1 MMPNTEYWK
10 KIKERRQE
18 LGLSVEDI
26 SKQTK
31 INAEIINSIES
42 GDFSRLPD
50 TYMRLFLKTY
60 AKILDL
66 EYEDLVKEAG
76 LETKVPNELGYV
88 VRQEDNTGPAK
99 NQFPIKVRKKSS
111 PVIFITAIFVLAFV
125 IFISKKV
132 TENMGENKQPNI
144 VDTIR
149 SEVSD
154 EIDTSAVIESTAL
167 YSGIVKI
174 NQSMKISFPVELE
187 ITALELLS
195 YRLTLA
201 GQNPV
206 EPMLNR
212 GEKRS
217 IVINQPF
224 ELMVYNP
231 GKTELVIGDMIV
243 EMPRQNR
250 LKVQV
255 NENLQLSTT
264 EVVR

>member
-1 MMPNTEYWK
+1 MPNSEYWE
-10 KIKERRQE
+10 KIKEKRQE
-18 LGLSVEDI
+18 KGLSVEDI

-42 GDFSRLPD
+42 GDFSKLPD

-66 EYEDLVKEAG
+66 DYEDLLKEAG
-76 LETKVPNELGYV
+76 LETKVPDDLKYV
-88 VRQEDNTGPAK
+88 VRQEDKTTPAR

-111 PVIFITAIFVLAFV
+111 PHILISAIFVLAFV

-132 TENMGENKQPNI
+132 TENIGENKQPSI

-149 SEVSD
+149 SEMPA
-154 EIDTSAVIESTAL
+154 EIDSSAVIESTAL
-167 YSGIVKI
+167 YSGIIKI
-174 NQSMKISFPVELE
+174 NQPLEINFPLELE
-187 ITALELLS
+187 ITALDLLS
-195 YRLTLA
+195 YRLILA

-212 GEKRS
+212 GEKRRM
-217 IVINQPF
+217 VINQPF
-224 ELMVYNP
+224 ELMIYNP
-231 GKTELVIGDMIV
+231 GKTELVIGDMFV

-255 NENLQLSTT
+255 NENLQLLTT